1 MMSSP
6 YVGED
11 ARRMQSQLDREGK
24 GANPDDYLK
33 RLDALGY
40 GAPRGRGEGKPAGIP
55 IRPEERGTACRRH
68 QATASR

>member
-33 RLDALGY
+33 RLDAL
-40 GAPRGRGEGKPAGIP
+40 
-55 IRPEERGTACRRH
+55 
-68 QATASR
+68 ATAHRAAAEKESQRAFQSAMKNEEPLVAVIRTARR